1 MLIKYTPAAKDD
13 LDFWITTGNKT
24 IIKKI
29 VQLLNAIK
37 ENPFIGIGKPEPLKY
52 ELSGKWSRRITKEHR
67 LVYSLQENILFIYSL
82 RGHYKL

>member
-67 LVYSLQENILFIYSL
+67 LVYSLQENILFIGLSI
-82 RGHYKL
+82 